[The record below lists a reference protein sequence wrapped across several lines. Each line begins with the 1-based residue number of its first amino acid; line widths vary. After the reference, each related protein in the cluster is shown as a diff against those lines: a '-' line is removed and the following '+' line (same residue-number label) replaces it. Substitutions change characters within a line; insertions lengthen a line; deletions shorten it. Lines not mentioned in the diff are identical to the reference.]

1 MDKTVAN
8 IDINNFGPQVQSIV
22 REAFR
27 TCVDQS
33 EKACQRNY
41 IPAVVMAVLIFNA
54 LVYIGH
60 KLGRNVIQKMSD

>member
-1 MDKTVAN
+1 MADNLKD
-8 IDINNFGPQVQSIV
+8 IDINNFGPQIDNIIK
-22 REAFR
+22 EAFK
-27 TCVDQS
+27 TCVVQS

-60 KLGRNVIQKMSD
+60 KLGRNFLIQL